1 MSLLVDV
8 CRQCIVFREGRDL
21 VACLRCMAADP
32 QLVLARVKNR
42 LNPAYDTAASA
53 GYRDVLVNLRIESAE
68 TEGLCVAGHV
78 CEVQLMLLPFAE
90 IKVPP
95 PCRFTSVSWPAS

>member
-21 VACLRCMAADP
+21 VTCLRAIADDP
-32 QLVLARVKNR
+32 HVVLARVKNR
-42 LNPAYDTAASA
+42 LDAGYDTAASA
-53 GYRDVLVNLRIESAE
+53 GYRDVLVNLRIETDE

-78 CEVQLMLLPFAE
+78 CEVQLILLPFAE

-95 PCRFTSVSWPAS
+95 RRDRRP